1 MPEWEEKRCQETVD
15 RNQLVLEHLPLLKQ
29 SSCAVR
35 YWVEEAEVQ
44 LDDSAP
50 MEECTPRGWM
60 ALRARW
66 RA

>member
-1 MPEWEEKRCQETVD
+1 MAPPADQPSSRQG
-15 RNQLVLEHLPLLKQ
+15 EHLPLLKQ